1 MKIYNNGNYNY
12 GIDRRSGTKIR
23 FDLLKGFKYKPI
35 FPESI
40 DIKITNYCSNK
51 CEWCAESSSIKGKH
65 ADINNILSLF
75 ENTIGIE
82 IAIGGGCILDHPDIE
97 KLIDELKINNF
108 PSITINQKDI
118 ENSNYTIFETRNE
131 LFNKVCGIGVS
142 VYNGYDDNFINY
154 INNLPQLLKDK
165 IVIHT
170 ILGLNTYDEINYM
183 ITNNINKILILGYK
197 KKGRGESYYS
207 LNHAVRFNIDK
218 FKSTI
223 LNLIKTKNLIL
234 AFDNLAVNQLNLK
247 EIISFKHNVW
257 EKYFMGNDGE
267 FSMYIDFVKNE
278 YSSSSYDFENMYK
291 LDNSTKLNEMFTN
304 IHKIKR

>member
-197 KKGRGESYYS
+197 KKGRGESYY
-207 LNHAVRFNIDK
+207 LINHTVRFNIDK

-247 EIISFKHNVW
+247 QIVNHNIW

-267 FSMYIDFVKNE
+267 FSMYVDFVKNE
-278 YSSSSYDFENMYK
+278 YSLSSYDFENMYK
-291 LDNSTKLNEMFTN
+291 LDNSNKLNELFTN
-304 IHKIKR
+304 IRKIKR